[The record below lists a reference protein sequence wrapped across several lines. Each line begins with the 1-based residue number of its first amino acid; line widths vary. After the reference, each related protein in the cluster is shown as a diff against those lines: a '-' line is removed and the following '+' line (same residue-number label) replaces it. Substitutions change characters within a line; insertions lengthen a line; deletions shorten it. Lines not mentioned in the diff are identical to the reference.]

1 MQDHCCQTLRPC
13 CGLWGVVVKW
23 EIQVKLHDTCQ
34 SNMIDTCPSLWLTR
48 VLQFY
53 SFTFLNATGDLW
65 PHSFWSVRLP
75 VTGFGRWQPN
85 QPFPSGTKNG
95 IFVCT
100 FNMMHNGS
108 LSFRR
113 HLDTLIKVG
122 GFTLDPL
129 QNPPKA
135 WCPQHRTCHAHTSRR
150 TDKHI
155 YHPTSGVYFLL
166 HSLLTHNFTVSLFE
180 PQSKL
185 YCDQYLLWLILYNL
199 TCPVFNSRSKLFVT
213 THLM

>member
-1 MQDHCCQTLRPC
+1 MNLVHKVHMFTFIS
-13 CGLWGVVVKW
+13 V
-23 EIQVKLHDTCQ
+23 
-34 SNMIDTCPSLWLTR
+34 SLISVHLFCA
-48 VLQFY
+48 QFY
-53 SFTFLNATGDLW
+53 SFTFLNATGDQW

-85 QPFPSGTKNG
+85 QPFPSCPRNG
-95 IFVCT
+95 FHHEP
-100 FNMMHNGS
+100 NQLHG
-108 LSFRR
+108 LR

-122 GFTLDPL
+122 GFTLDPH

-135 WCPQHRTCHAHTSRR
+135 WCPQHRTCHEHTSRR
-150 TDKHI
+150 TYKHI

-185 YCDQYLLWLILYNL
+185 YCDQYLL
-199 TCPVFNSRSKLFVT
+199 
-213 THLM
+213 